1 MMRRTK
7 DAITPVNR
15 KTELPTIFK
24 EVDRWFDDLR
34 QDFESA
40 FWTPFRA
47 FELGEAHRPRVDLR
61 DTGQEFVVTAEMP
74 GVSKDD
80 IEITVTP
87 ETLELRATAT
97 RERNEETED
106 FVFRERAYSE
116 LARTISLPAEVRPEA
131 AEASLRDGVL
141 EVRLPK
147 KETTAPASKPVK
159 VAVK

>member
-1 MMRRTK
+1 MMQRTK

-15 KTELPTIFK
+15 TTELPTIFR

-34 QDFESA
+34 RDFNSA
-40 FWTPFRA
+40 FWTPLPA
-47 FELGEAHRPRVDLR
+47 FELDGAHRPLVDLK
-61 DTGQEFVVTAEMP
+61 DTGQEFVVTAEVP

-87 ETLELRATAT
+87 EALEVRAKAK
-97 RERNEETED
+97 RDRDEEKED
-106 FVFRERAYSE
+106 FVFRERAYAE

-141 EVRLPK
+141 EIRLPK
-147 KETTAPASKPVK
+147 KEVAPAVKPLK